1 MPSCCPAV
9 SSSRSV
15 AANIPSARKLVS
27 LLTDESGQDLVE
39 HAIMVGLAALAVFVA
54 IRLLGGSMSDLW
66 QVLR

>member
-1 MPSCCPAV
+1 M
-9 SSSRSV
+9 

-39 HAIMVGLAALAVFVA
+39 YAIMVGLAALAVFVA